1 MGILFLD
8 DKFLMSYIME
18 TQIQKFTLATTILL
32 LSLVTVE
39 TPQANAS
46 VLFTGKYAFLEKKL
60 KLISIL
66 QREEILANLSQGNE
80 ILISATEPN
89 STAQKK
95 QLISSSITRRNTNLD
110 VSNELEIAIAQSVNN
125 LRSPEELSEQIEELN
140 AELEAVASDFVENPN
155 SVSEQLGDI
164 PNADKINQD
173 IQNRYQ
179 GLVEEN
185 AETISLIESQELIKS
200 IDSNLAEGDD
210 ANNPEELEQTVG
222 LLQSQRAIGAS
233 INTEPEGI
241 TLPKAIIIG
250 VLSSIG
256 LFTFSILIPL
266 AKVFAEMLD
275 EGIVDDLKK
284 KYGKPEVPEGSVFF
298 HNRALKQLTSIARK
312 AERIDSE
319 KFGNGEFLLYV
330 KIKRKIEKKD
340 PEAVQFNQTVELLR
354 AAIIAQKSF
363 LRLEQTELRYRS
375 RKQQE
380 FYQFVTDNITDDVDK
395 QEFRNKVKKKLAE
408 IIPLVNSEEGRNA
421 LEGYLKEVNI
431 ISQYDLGLK
440 LIALFKKYQLADYT
454 ILKTVS
460 DLVERLEAKD
470 LLDPNNLVSLV
481 IEHYEVFEKLSP
493 IIGIKE
499 EDISPET
506 YAKVLQFMGFINRYQ
521 ESYTKFKQLIEI
533 LSKWNKPYKSMMM
546 VREEY
551 TSDKYKLPPEFKQE
565 VPGLNVY
572 KKYEKY
578 IEAK

>member
-1 MGILFLD
+1 
-8 DKFLMSYIME
+8 ME
-18 TQIQKFTLATTILL
+18 TQIHKCTLATTILL
-32 LSLVTVE
+32 LSLATLE
-39 TPQANAS
+39 TPQVNAS
-46 VLFTGKYAFLEKKL
+46 VLFTGKYASLEKKL

-66 QREEILANLSQGNE
+66 QKEQKLADLSQGNK
-80 ILISATEPN
+80 ILISAIESN
-89 STAQKK
+89 KIEQKNK
-95 QLISSSITRRNTNLD
+95 LIASAITRRNLD
-110 VSNELEIAIAQSVNN
+110 LHSNSELEMSIAQSVNN
-125 LRSPEELSEQIEELN
+125 LRLAEELSS
-140 AELEAVASDFVENPN
+140 ELEEVASDFVEDSNPDILAK
-155 SVSEQLGDI
+155 QLGGI
-164 PNADKINQD
+164 PQADKINQD
-173 IQNRYQ
+173 LQNKYQ
-179 GLVEEN
+179 DFIEEDI
-185 AETISLIESQELIKS
+185 ETIDLIESQELIKS
-200 IDSNLAEGDD
+200 IDSKLAKNGDLD
-210 ANNPEELEQTVG
+210 NPEELEQTIS
-222 LLQSQRAIGAS
+222 LLQSQNTIGET
-233 INTEPEGI
+233 INSEAEGI

-256 LFTFSILIPL
+256 LFTALILVPL
-266 AKVFAEMLD
+266 AKVFGEILD
-275 EGIVDDLKK
+275 EGIIGDLKE

-298 HNRALKQLTSIARK
+298 HNRALKELTIIARK

-340 PEAVQFNQTVELLR
+340 PESVKFNQSVELLR
-354 AAIIAQKSF
+354 AAIVAQKSF

-454 ILKTVS
+454 ILKIVS
-460 DLVERLEAKD
+460 DLSERLQAKE
-470 LLDPNNLVSLV
+470 LLDPKNLVSLV

-493 IIGIKE
+493 IIGIE
-499 EDISPET
+499 EENISPET
-506 YAKVLQFMGFINRYQ
+506 YSKVLQFMGLISRYQ

-533 LSKWNKPYKSMMM
+533 LSKWDKPHKSMMM

-551 TSDKYKLPPEFKQE
+551 TANKYKLPPEFKQE
-565 VPGLNVY
+565 IPGLNVY

-578 IEAK
+578 IEAE